1 FAYVGGFTLKEAIN
15 LCFKEN
21 FVDSRPLYN
30 TRIIQAIYK
39 SICKNRHFNKPSRF
53 EFQNGMKEALRMAK
67 KRYSSRTRSRA
78 KINRKLWNDRK
89 DESEDNRENE
99 IKNENS
105 K

>member
-1 FAYVGGFTLKEAIN
+1 
-15 LCFKEN
+15 
-21 FVDSRPLYN
+21 
-30 TRIIQAIYK
+30 
-39 SICKNRHFNKPSRF
+39 
-53 EFQNGMKEALRMAK
+53 M
-67 KRYSSRTRSRA
+67 RSRA